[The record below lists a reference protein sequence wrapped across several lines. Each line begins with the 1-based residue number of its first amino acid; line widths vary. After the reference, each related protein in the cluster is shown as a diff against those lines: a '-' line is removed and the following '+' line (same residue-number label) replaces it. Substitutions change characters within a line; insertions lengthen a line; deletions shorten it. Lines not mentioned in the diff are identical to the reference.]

1 MGIYAHGVRLNEE
14 LRLYL
19 YENYKRCFERKLMM
33 NEDYS
38 AIKQLKDVLSEA
50 NGKRALLLPDKRGS
64 KEGVSTRRGRW

>member
-19 YENYKRCFERKLMM
+19 YENYKRCFERKIMM

-38 AIKQLKDVLSEA
+38 SIKQLKDVLSEA
-50 NGKRALLLPDKRGS
+50 NGKRALLLP
-64 KEGVSTRRGRW
+64 EGCSPPTNGGARRG